1 MEKLK
6 KPTVRELAIR
16 LTDLVM
22 WERFAIHL
30 PEIETTQI
38 EIIKRE
44 SPHDIEYQKIQL
56 FNKWLRMCPSA
67 SWEHVIHALETV
79 GESNIAR
86 DIRREYSILA
96 PTSEEKMSYK

>member
-30 PEIETTQI
+30 PEIETPQI

-44 SPHDIEYQKIQL
+44 SPQAIEDQKIQL
-56 FNKWLRMCPSA
+56 FNKWLRTCPSA

-79 GESNIAR
+79 GENAIAS
-86 DIRREYSILA
+86 DIRRKCNILA
-96 PTSEEKMSYK
+96 PLSSEKPKG